1 MASLEDLHADLI
13 VSSLAFLQIKDI
25 ASINVN
31 SMLHAISNSNPLWEQ
46 LCASLWA
53 TKHSQFHLTPARR
66 ESLLA
71 ADAEGAAET
80 SWKQRCEHSLKDGK
94 RTALTG
100 PKELSSLVFDFRFRA
115 KPEFSVSRN
124 FCFDSGSG
132 RVVGHPNGLTY
143 QWTVNRSGRVVTL
156 GLFPPAHVRRLKN
169 WGWAL
174 VNPNIVLVST
184 FSHGAAAGI
193 AGGEKEEE
201 SDSSSSS
208 SGRELG
214 TSVNA
219 GDSGDNGGASGLST
233 SAAVTATDSALV
245 RQHPE
250 LFEGRSREPSGAVR
264 ALMDMHP
271 IEGFVLPA
279 APPRQRP
286 AGVNGGLRIDRGVG
300 GQHQPPSPPAAP
312 VPFSGLGVY
321 PRGEGAGGFGVPL
334 GPGRGSNERGDSDD
348 DDDDDDGP
356 TEAGDVGATGRL
368 WLDFVSSGLLKPP
381 SKQHGCQPR
390 GALSLAGCHDR
401 GKGSDAQPSNP
412 TPGQQGQPPGSNAVA
427 PATRAVLPLWRL
439 MQAERRRRG
448 LVVGVKP
455 LPYPGLH

>member
-53 TKHSQFHLTPARR
+53 TKVIPSFPCPSPPPSLQPLYKALKFHLTPARR

-169 WGWAL
+169 WGWAQWTVNRSGRVVTLGLFPPAHVRRLKNWGWAL

-201 SDSSSSS
+201 SDSSSS
-208 SGRELG
+208 GRELG

-219 GDSGDNGGASGLST
+219 GDSGDNGGASVLST
-233 SAAVTATDSALV
+233 SATVASTDSALV

-264 ALMDMHP
+264 ALM
-271 IEGFVLPA
+271 
-279 APPRQRP
+279 
-286 AGVNGGLRIDRGVG
+286 
-300 GQHQPPSPPAAP
+300 
-312 VPFSGLGVY
+312 
-321 PRGEGAGGFGVPL
+321 
-334 GPGRGSNERGDSDD
+334 
-348 DDDDDDGP
+348 
-356 TEAGDVGATGRL
+356 
-368 WLDFVSSGLLKPP
+368 
-381 SKQHGCQPR
+381 
-390 GALSLAGCHDR
+390 
-401 GKGSDAQPSNP
+401 
-412 TPGQQGQPPGSNAVA
+412 
-427 PATRAVLPLWRL
+427 
-439 MQAERRRRG
+439 
-448 LVVGVKP
+448 
-455 LPYPGLH
+455 

>member
-124 FCFDSGSG
+124 FCFDSESG

-184 FSHGAAAGI
+184 VAAVGAAEAADSTQAAGS
-193 AGGEKEEE
+193 GCESSEE
-201 SDSSSSS
+201 
-208 SGRELG
+208 L
-214 TSVNA
+214 
-219 GDSGDNGGASGLST
+219 
-233 SAAVTATDSALV
+233 SAADAAADVAAAVAATDSALV
-245 RQHPE
+245 QQHPE